1 MGPGEGGEGGCI
13 NHTEIDHTTK
23 QPLNH
28 TPFETTSVYVVHPL
42 SFLLSISQALSA
54 WWEVGL
60 EQAVNVAAFTA
71 LLQ

>member
-28 TPFETTSVYVVHPL
+28 TPFETTSVYVVHPFRTNQVLYSML
-42 SFLLSISQALSA
+42 SSLKTKT
-54 WWEVGL
+54 G
-60 EQAVNVAAFTA
+60 
-71 LLQ
+71 